1 MMMMMM
7 MMMIIIIIIII
18 IIIQLFILCAAST
31 AKRPITDTTQT
42 RITHRMRI
50 KNILKNLQSQLQQ

>member
-7 MMMIIIIIIII
+7 MMMLMMIII

-31 AKRPITDTTQT
+31 AKRPITDTAQ
-42 RITHRMRI
+42 IYYI
-50 KNILKNLQSQLQQ
+50 KCKLKIQYKICNHYYNKYYY